1 MRVVLGC
8 CTQPFLLNQGPEVV
22 SKVFLYHSQTY
33 FWDILSLTLELALLD
48 RLIDQQAPISYLS
61 LCLPSNSSMRAT
73 YCLTFTWVPGMQIR
87 VIMLAQEALYPRNTF
102 SGPSPPPPQ
111 ALSQEAQVSLKLTCS
126 WRWPWNPNFPTHPHP
141 PQLSRCW
148 AYRQALPRLACF
160 LIFTNTFFNY
170 ISMI

>member
-102 SGPSPPPPQ
+102 SGPSPPPHRHC
-111 ALSQEAQVSLKLTCS
+111 LKKHRLASNSRVAEGDLEILISPLT
-126 WRWPWNPNFPTHPHP
+126 PTHLNFPGAGLTG
-141 PQLSRCW
+141 
-148 AYRQALPRLACF
+148 RLYHAWLVF
-160 LIFTNTFFNY
+160 
-170 ISMI
+170 